1 MLKAQSNIKKI
12 NEARQADG
20 VEEKVNKEDDDPQ
33 LMGEA
38 KTAMKEV
45 VEMNNSDTL
54 TLEDRITMLN
64 DDQRRIFDKIKSHLF
79 HQKQHEDSEC
89 QCEFKPLR
97 MFVSGVGGTGKSFL
111 IQTIKALV
119 NNIWP
124 SNDITC
130 AIAAPTG
137 LAAFNVG
144 GVTIHRLFQLP
155 IEHDSK
161 TAGYWS
167 LPKTSQKVMKTSLR
181 NVKIIVIDEVSMVSS
196 LNLAYIHLRLFGGND
211 WFGSRNMIFV
221 GDLLQLQPVNGSP
234 VFERITNK
242 TLSYKLGCAA
252 SVNIWRDS
260 VIYDELTINERQK
273 KDGEFSS
280 MLNSVRCGL
289 PTDETLQI
297 LNQKVIDMSLTDKFI
312 DLQES
317 GQSPVCLFPTRKACH
332 DFNMEMLNSLTSKIH
347 ELVCTDEVDETIS
360 IRKWNKKASEQLEK
374 LNCDCNKTAGLE
386 AKLSLAVGARVML
399 RRNLDTKSGLVNG
412 AMGTVLF
419 ITSQH
424 VTVQFD
430 HISQPCNIEMV
441 KSKFMVLK
449 NYYVY
454 RKQFPLILAYAIT
467 IHKCQG
473 LSLDCAIIDLSENVF
488 SDGMAYVALSRVRS
502 LSGLHLVAFHPKSI
516 MVSINSLQET
526 NRLRKQN
533 TKLPLYSLPTQSKTN
548 RKRKITSKNDQPD
561 GPDPKKLTPCSKLLK
576 TNTKQKKRA
585 LAATNLDCDK
595 PAKKSLLHYGNDYNP
610 RDEQVWP
617 FKFYSVDEH
626 WQHNACTTLGL
637 QYVTSN
643 RLRPGGP
650 NVDLRPPNHIKRI
663 GGDGNCLFRSFSY
676 IITGSEEQHMA
687 VRTAILNHMIDIA
700 HFLLGHHI
708 PPQYSSV
715 QDYIQDKGMD
725 QPHIW
730 GTEIEMFTL
739 AHLLQTCVFIYNT
752 DDLNW
757 CRYSPRGVDRT
768 LNDDI
773 QQMSMYINHPPNH
786 FEVVRSI
793 QQPH

>member
-1 MLKAQSNIKKI
+1 
-12 NEARQADG
+12 
-20 VEEKVNKEDDDPQ
+20 
-33 LMGEA
+33 
-38 KTAMKEV
+38 
-45 VEMNNSDTL
+45 
-54 TLEDRITMLN
+54 
-64 DDQRRIFDKIKSHLF
+64 
-79 HQKQHEDSEC
+79 
-89 QCEFKPLR
+89 

-124 SNDITC
+124 SNDLTC

-181 NVKIIVIDEVSMVSS
+181 NVKIIIIDEVSMVSS
-196 LNLAYIHLRLFGGND
+196 LNLAYIHLRLDELFGGND

-221 GDLLQLQPVNGSP
+221 GDLLQLQPVNGNP

-273 KDGEFSS
+273 KDREFSS
-280 MLNSVRCGL
+280 MLDSVRCGF
-289 PTDETLQI
+289 PTDETILI
-297 LNQKVIDMSLTDKFI
+297 LNKRVITMCLSEKLN

-317 GQSPVCLFPTRKACH
+317 GQSPVCLFPTRRACH

-374 LNCDCNKTAGLE
+374 LNSDCNKTAGLE

-412 AMGTVLF
+412 AMGTVMC
-419 ITSQH
+419 ITLQH

-430 HISQPCNIEMV
+430 DITRPYNIEMV

-488 SDGMAYVALSRVRS
+488 SDGMDCVALSRVRFIHY
-502 LSGLHLVAFHPKSI
+502 HL
-516 MVSINSLQET
+516 N
-526 NRLRKQN
+526 LRQTEN
-533 TKLPLYSLPTQSKTN
+533 V
-548 RKRKITSKNDQPD
+548 
-561 GPDPKKLTPCSKLLK
+561 
-576 TNTKQKKRA
+576 
-585 LAATNLDCDK
+585 
-595 PAKKSLLHYGNDYNP
+595 SLL
-610 RDEQVWP
+610 V
-617 FKFYSVDEH
+617 
-626 WQHNACTTLGL
+626 
-637 QYVTSN
+637 
-643 RLRPGGP
+643 
-650 NVDLRPPNHIKRI
+650 
-663 GGDGNCLFRSFSY
+663 
-676 IITGSEEQHMA
+676 
-687 VRTAILNHMIDIA
+687 
-700 HFLLGHHI
+700 
-708 PPQYSSV
+708 
-715 QDYIQDKGMD
+715 
-725 QPHIW
+725 
-730 GTEIEMFTL
+730 
-739 AHLLQTCVFIYNT
+739 
-752 DDLNW
+752 
-757 CRYSPRGVDRT
+757 
-768 LNDDI
+768 
-773 QQMSMYINHPPNH
+773 
-786 FEVVRSI
+786 
-793 QQPH
+793 